1 MAKFNWGRAL
11 TSAGNSLQDYFM
23 MQDAGRR
30 RQEDIAR
37 RQQETQA
44 QRDWASQQRA
54 DLWARQDAQAE
65 AARREKYALDPMN
78 AVPQDVADYYG
89 MQPTQLPA
97 VFGASPFGVNAAGPS
112 TGPMRQESHL
122 ANLMAKM
129 PKPDVPAPTEA
140 GMVMMDLGDDWV
152 VPVTTLSDGTKE
164 YGTPKQGRADGAGG
178 GVQVSGAD
186 LTLLHGDTTPQVS
199 YNSKTDTLTEY
210 DKRTQGAL
218 VYPETPAGT
227 RAQAEAKILTEQFL
241 RDDPTLTPAL
251 AAEMAYQAVDYK
263 YGLEYQFDFPVID
276 QVAESLGY
284 FPMGDGTGRYQNTN
298 RWGNWFKDERTA
310 LEFSKM
316 VVEKIDQIDGKS
328 DGILG
333 INPKSIIPWM
343 RDKGLSDP
351 EIASALE
358 GFDADEARAM
368 LDIPSNNVAPPQQYI
383 DDVSG
388 WDGYTEND
396 IVQAE
401 NGKWGLR
408 QEDGSIGHPKGWN

>member
-23 MQDAGRR
+23 QQDAERR

-37 RQQETQA
+37 RQQEIQEG
-44 QRDWASQQRA
+44 RDWAAEQETLRFNRGQLAKTLEDPWVPRTKEYSDFMGIPA
-54 DLWARQDAQAE
+54 DTRTVPFGPAAGVPLNPSGAMMRESDLRSFM
-65 AARREKYALDPMN
+65 ARR
-78 AVPQDVADYYG
+78 
-89 MQPTQLPA
+89 
-97 VFGASPFGVNAAGPS
+97 
-112 TGPMRQESHL
+112 
-122 ANLMAKM
+122 

-140 GMVMMDLGDDWV
+140 GMVMMDLGDGWV

-164 YGTPKQGRADGAGG
+164 YGTPKQGRAGGAGG

-401 NGKWGLR
+401 NGKWGLL